1 MINNVSV
8 TTARELSPHTAK
20 TREMREM
27 REKISNSPRQEN
39 TKIPRAT
46 LQKSETVIDD
56 ASTTTTTTSLEE
68 EEEEEARATEIV
80 IFLLARRLVH
90 FLLRRG
96 DAKVG
101 AFFHRE
107 KFKCR

>member
-1 MINNVSV
+1 
-8 TTARELSPHTAK
+8 
-20 TREMREM
+20 M

-68 EEEEEARATEIV
+68 EKEARATEIV
-80 IFLLARRLVH
+80 VLLLARRLVH
-90 FLLRRG
+90 FFLRRD

-107 KFKCR
+107 KFKRIIG